1 MPRRIADQ
9 NAKSPSSTSERE
21 GLIGAARAV
30 VRAHALR
37 DDGRASDE
45 DVSDAIADLESCLPR
60 RQKQRTSHSAA

>member
-1 MPRRIADQ
+1 MPRKIADQ
-9 NAKSPSSTSERE
+9 GARSRSSPSESE
-21 GLIGAARAV
+21 GLIGAARSV

-60 RQKQRTSHSAA
+60 RQKHRTAHSSA

>member
-9 NAKSPSSTSERE
+9 NARSRISTSECE

-37 DDGRASDE
+37 DNDRASDE

-60 RQKQRTSHSAA
+60 RQKRKPGEQ

>member
-9 NAKSPSSTSERE
+9 KTKSRPSTFERE

-37 DDGRASDE
+37 DEDRASDE

-60 RQKQRTSHSAA
+60 WQKQTPGKP